1 MVRSGQLPRAK
12 PHCSNGHGQLG
23 PFEELGVVLS
33 GLTQDLAQ
41 VPPTAGPGSA
51 GCKET
56 HPHSAAAVMGR
67 RALGE
72 TPQLPAS
79 SPPALEGLVPAG
91 QTSAP
96 HGCLGLQ
103 RRRWRRAFPSGNA

>member
-1 MVRSGQLPRAK
+1 MVGSRQLPRAE
-12 PHCSNGHGQLG
+12 PHCSTGHGQLG
-23 PFEELGVVLS
+23 PLEELGAVLS

-56 HPHSAAAVMGR
+56 HPHSAATVMGR

-72 TPQLPAS
+72 APELPVS

-91 QTSAP
+91 QTSAQ

-103 RRRWRRAFPSGNA
+103 GWRWRRAFPSGNA